1 MMGGGYFGT
10 KGNNVVSSLEAYLDT
25 WWTVDG
31 SSWNRIDYMEG
42 SGSALY
48 SSSEWTLS
56 GTLFEGRELYRGKWG
71 HTVEAFFTREDLNND
86 GSIAADDAHIEFVNN
101 RKSAVKFR
109 NQTVSGDENKV
120 PALFLIAG
128 KPEGSQLVNDV
139 FVTRPGCKNR
149 ALTGVIK

>member
-1 MMGGGYFGT
+1 MT
-10 KGNNVVSSLEAYLDT
+10 IQAVQ
-25 WWTVDG
+25 TVHKVKLLC
-31 SSWNRIDYMEG
+31 SELQERLTRPFSVLVAPT
-42 SGSALY
+42 ALY

-56 GTLFEGRELYRGKWG
+56 GTFFEGRELYRGKWG

-86 GSIAADDAHIEFVNN
+86 GSISTNDAHIEFVNN

-109 NQTVSGDENKV
+109 NQTVSGDENKI
-120 PALFLIAG
+120 PALFVIAG

-149 ALTGVIK
+149 TVTGVIK